1 MSYEYTRVLTYQSGL
16 ISHLLLTSKRH
27 GRRRRGGEKGGKKS
41 AALAGVGGGSARVH
55 HSSAVPASVCVC
67 DRHITTET
75 KTKRDEK
82 QDGESGR
89 RYLARGTR
97 ASYARVN
104 GSGAWRKPREK
115 KERKKKTEGVVVVSR
130 LASLFPTAVHV
141 TFDIHCGLTRS

>member
-1 MSYEYTRVLTYQSGL
+1 MSVIRVSSSTY
-16 ISHLLLTSKRH
+16 ISIRSYFAFSAHEQE
-27 GRRRRGGEKGGKKS
+27 RRTARERGKKKS

-115 KERKKKTEGVVVVSR
+115 KERKKLRALWSCRDSR
-130 LASLFPTAVHV
+130 RCSPPPCT
-141 TFDIHCGLTRS
+141 